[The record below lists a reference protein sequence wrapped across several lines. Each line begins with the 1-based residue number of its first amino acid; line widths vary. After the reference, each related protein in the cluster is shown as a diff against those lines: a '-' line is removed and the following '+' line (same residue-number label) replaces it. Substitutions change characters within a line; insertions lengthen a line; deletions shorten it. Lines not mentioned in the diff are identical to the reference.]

1 MKLLPCVEVE
11 PRGAA
16 NATVIWMHGL
26 GADGHDFEPVV
37 PHLDLA
43 PGLEVRFVFPHAPS
57 MPVTLNNGFVMP
69 AWYDILSLELERRVD
84 DRQLR
89 ASSAAV
95 GALIA
100 RENERGI
107 PSERVVIA
115 GFSQG
120 GAVGFELALTW
131 PERLAGLIAL
141 STYFAT
147 RDSIVPHP
155 ANAALPV
162 MIGHGSH
169 DPMVDE
175 RFGQQS
181 AARLRELGHAVEYH
195 SYPIEHSVSMEEI
208 KDIGRFVSACL
219 TARATP

>member
-1 MKLLPCVEVE
+1 MSYLSCVEVE
-11 PRGAA
+11 PTHAA
-16 NATVIWMHGL
+16 NAAVIWMHGL

-43 PGLEVRFVFPHAPS
+43 TSLAVRFVFPNAPS
-57 MPVTLNNGFVMP
+57 IPVTLNNGFVMP

-84 DRQLR
+84 ETQLR
-89 ASSAAV
+89 ASAAAV
-95 GALIA
+95 AKLVA
-100 RENERGI
+100 REQQRGI
-107 PSERVVIA
+107 AAERIIIA

-120 GAVGFELALTW
+120 GAVGFELALTY
-131 PERLAGLIAL
+131 PARLAGLIAL

-147 RDSIVPHP
+147 QNSVVPNP
-155 ANAALPV
+155 ANAGLAV

-169 DPMVDE
+169 DPMVDD

-181 AARLRELGHAVEYH
+181 AARLRELGYAVEYH

-208 KDIGRFVSACL
+208 KDIGRFIN
-219 TARATP
+219 ARLAS

>member
-1 MKLLPCVEVE
+1 MSLLPCVEVE
-11 PRGAA
+11 PSSPA
-16 NATVIWMHGL
+16 NAAVIWMHGL

-43 PGLEVRFVFPHAPS
+43 PGLAVRFVFPHAPS
-57 MPVTLNNGFVMP
+57 IAVTLNNGFVMP

-84 DRQLR
+84 DQQLR
-89 ASSAAV
+89 ASSLAV
-95 GALIA
+95 GRLIA
-100 RENERGI
+100 REKDRGI
-107 PSERVVIA
+107 GADRVVIA

-120 GAVGFELALTW
+120 GAVGFELALSY

-147 RDSIVPHP
+147 RDSITPHA

-162 MIGHGSH
+162 MIGHGSR

-175 RFGQQS
+175 RYGQQS
-181 AARLRELGHAVEYH
+181 AARLRELGHPVEYH
-195 SYPIEHSVSMEEI
+195 SYAIEHSVSMDEI
-208 KDIGRFVSACL
+208 KDIGRFISACL
-219 TARATP
+219 AA

>member
-1 MKLLPCVEVE
+1 MSLLPCVEVA
-11 PRGAA
+11 PSSAA

-43 PGLEVRFVFPHAPS
+43 PGLAVRFVFPHAPS
-57 MPVTLNNGFVMP
+57 IPVTLNNGLVMP

-84 DRQLR
+84 DQQLR
-89 ASSAAV
+89 ASSVAV
-95 GALIA
+95 GRLIA
-100 RENERGI
+100 REKDRGI
-107 PSERVVIA
+107 AARRVVIA

-120 GAVGFELALTW
+120 GAVGFELALTY

-147 RDSIVPHP
+147 RDSITPHA
-155 ANAALPV
+155 ANADLPV
-162 MIGHGSH
+162 MIGHGSS

-181 AARLRELGHAVEYH
+181 AARLRELGHPVEFH

-208 KDIGRFVSACL
+208 KDIGRFISACL
-219 TARATP
+219 AA

>member
-1 MKLLPCVEVE
+1 MSLLPCVEVE
-11 PRGAA
+11 PSSPA
-16 NATVIWMHGL
+16 NAAVIWMHGL

-43 PGLEVRFVFPHAPS
+43 PGLAVRFVFPHAPS
-57 MPVTLNNGFVMP
+57 IAVTLNNGFVMP

-84 DRQLR
+84 DQQLR
-89 ASSAAV
+89 ASSLAV
-95 GALIA
+95 GRLIA
-100 RENERGI
+100 REKDRGI
-107 PSERVVIA
+107 GADRVVIA

-120 GAVGFELALTW
+120 GAVGFELALSY

-147 RDSIVPHP
+147 RDSITPHA

-162 MIGHGSH
+162 MIGHGSR

-175 RFGQQS
+175 RYGQQS

-195 SYPIEHSVSMEEI
+195 SYAIEHSVSMEEI
-208 KDIGRFVSACL
+208 KDIGRFISACL
-219 TARATP
+219 AA

>member
-1 MKLLPCVEVE
+1 MSLLPCVEVE
-11 PRGAA
+11 PSSPA

-43 PGLEVRFVFPHAPS
+43 AGLAVRFVFPHAPAI
-57 MPVTLNNGFVMP
+57 PVTLNNGFVMP

-84 DRQLR
+84 EKQLR

-95 GALIA
+95 GQLIA
-100 RENERGI
+100 REKERGI
-107 PSERVVIA
+107 GADRVVVA

-120 GAVGFELALTW
+120 GAVGFELALSY
-131 PERLAGLIAL
+131 PEKLAGLIAL

-147 RDSIVPHP
+147 QHSIEPHP
-155 ANAALPV
+155 ANAGLPV
-162 MIGHGSH
+162 MIGHGSA

-175 RFGQQS
+175 RFGRQS
-181 AARLRELGHAVEYH
+181 AARLRELGHPVEYY
-195 SYPIEHSVSMEEI
+195 SYAMEHSVSMEEL
-208 KDIGRFVSACL
+208 KDIGRFISACL
-219 TARATP
+219 AT

>member
-1 MKLLPCVEVE
+1 MNLLPCVEVE

-43 PGLEVRFVFPHAPS
+43 PGLEVRFIFPHAPS
-57 MPVTLNNGFVMP
+57 IPVTLNNGFVMP

-84 DRQLR
+84 DKQLR
-89 ASSAAV
+89 ASSTAV

-169 DPMVDE
+169 DSMVDE

>member
-1 MKLLPCVEVE
+1 MSLLPCVEVA
-11 PRGAA
+11 PSSAA
-16 NATVIWMHGL
+16 NAAVIWMHGL

-43 PGLEVRFVFPHAPS
+43 PGLAVRFVFPHAPS
-57 MPVTLNNGFVMP
+57 IAVTLNNGFVMP

-84 DRQLR
+84 DQQLR
-89 ASSAAV
+89 ASSLAV
-95 GALIA
+95 GRLIA
-100 RENERGI
+100 REKDRGI
-107 PSERVVIA
+107 GADRVVIA

-120 GAVGFELALTW
+120 GAVGFELALSY

-147 RDSIVPHP
+147 RDSITPHA

-162 MIGHGSH
+162 MIGHGSR

-175 RFGQQS
+175 RYGQQS
-181 AARLRELGHAVEYH
+181 AARLRELGHPVEYH
-195 SYPIEHSVSMEEI
+195 SYAIEHSVSMEEI
-208 KDIGRFVSACL
+208 KDIGRFISACL
-219 TARATP
+219 VA

>member
-1 MKLLPCVEVE
+1 MSLLPCAEVE
-11 PRGAA
+11 PSSPA
-16 NATVIWMHGL
+16 NAAVIWMHGL

-43 PGLEVRFVFPHAPS
+43 PGLAVRFVFPHAPRI
-57 MPVTLNNGFVMP
+57 PVTLNNGFVMP

-84 DRQLR
+84 EKQLR
-89 ASSAAV
+89 ASSLAV
-95 GALIA
+95 GQLFAG
-100 RENERGI
+100 EKDRGI
-107 PSERVVIA
+107 AAERVVIA

-120 GAVGFELALTW
+120 GAVGFELALTY

-147 RDSIVPHP
+147 RDSIVPHA
-155 ANAALPV
+155 ANAALPI
-162 MIGHGSH
+162 MIGHGSR

-181 AARLRELGHAVEYH
+181 AARLRELGHPVEYH
-195 SYPIEHSVSMEEI
+195 SYPIEHSVCMEEI
-208 KDIGRFVSACL
+208 KDIGRFISACL
-219 TARATP
+219 VA